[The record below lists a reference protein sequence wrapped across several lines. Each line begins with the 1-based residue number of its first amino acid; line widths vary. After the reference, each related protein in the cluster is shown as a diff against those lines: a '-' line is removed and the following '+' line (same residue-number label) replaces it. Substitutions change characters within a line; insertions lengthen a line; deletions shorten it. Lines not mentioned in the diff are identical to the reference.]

1 MNITGNIVYDILII
15 AGVIAL
21 TAIAVE
27 VLLTICAR
35 KKSREELAEE
45 VPQEPSNGAVGG

>member
-27 VLLTICAR
+27 VLLAIRAR
-35 KKSREELAEE
+35 KKTHDELAKEE
-45 VPQEPSNGAVGG
+45 AQETADSAVGD